1 MKVKRNDKICN
12 VIEYLHESQE
22 VCVED
27 VFKFAN
33 KPYYRTLKLWWDLED
48 CEIIDEQNGTNDV
61 QTGENIC

>member
-1 MKVKRNDKICN
+1 MKVKKNDRIYE

-48 CEIIDEQNGTNDV
+48 CEIIE
-61 QTGENIC
+61 E